1 MVLIELD
8 SDFAQKKLLFCRTAP
23 QLITKLEAVTREID
37 FQLPK
42 FDMKAWEN
50 SKYHKGGFEGKI
62 TRREAALILG
72 ISPNSDSKK
81 IRDAHKRV
89 KLL

>member
-1 MVLIELD
+1 MFFFHTIP
-8 SDFAQKKLLFCRTAP
+8 SFRTAP
-23 QLITKLEAVTREID
+23 QFVTKLESATRSID

-42 FDMKAWEN
+42 FDMKVWEN
-50 SKYHKGGFEGKI
+50 SKYHKGGFEGKM

-72 ISPNSDSKK
+72 ISPNSDAKK

-89 KLL
+89 IISF

>member
-1 MVLIELD
+1 MV
-8 SDFAQKKLLFCRTAP
+8 
-23 QLITKLEAVTREID
+23 TKLESATRAKD

-50 SKYHKGGFEGKI
+50 SKYHKGGFEGKM

-72 ISPNSDSKK
+72 ISPNSDAKK

-89 KLL
+89 MLFIKLASNCCQTPNKIIFR